1 MYSKLTALLSA
12 LILNN
17 FLPLINKQLLSALQC
32 KIKENFQFALL
43 QLILHYF
50 SVEPKFPLI
59 SKVGPS
65 PSTKIYTGN
74 CQKEMMTYYQLQ
86 KLQNF

>member
-17 FLPLINKQLLSALQC
+17 FFPLRNKQLLSALQC
-32 KIKENFQFALL
+32 KIKENFQF
-43 QLILHYF
+43 
-50 SVEPKFPLI
+50 VKPKFPII

-65 PSTKIYTGN
+65 PSTKIYTGD